1 MFSYQINADTQLRLI
16 EDRHARELFDLTDR
30 NRRYL
35 RQWLPW
41 LDSTITVEDTRQ
53 FIKDALQ
60 QFAANEGFQAGIW
73 YRGTLAGV
81 VGYHKIDWFNRQ
93 VEIGY
98 WLGADYQGKG
108 LMTESCRALVDHAFH
123 QLRLNRVQ
131 IRCAVGNTRSCAI
144 PERLGFTR
152 EGMLA
157 QGEWLYDHY
166 IDLIMYGMLA
176 SEWKRNK

>member
-1 MFSYQINADTQLRLI
+1 MFTYQLSEDAELRLL
-16 EDRHARELFDLTDR
+16 EAHHAQELFDLTDR
-30 NRRYL
+30 NRNYL

-41 LDSTITVEDTRQ
+41 LDSAMTAHDTRN

-73 YRGTLAGV
+73 HKGELAGV
-81 VGYHKIDWFNRQ
+81 IGYHKIDWFNRQ

-98 WLGADYQGKG
+98 WLGAEFQGKG
-108 LMTESCRALVDHAFH
+108 LMTEACRALIDHAFRD
-123 QLRLNRVQ
+123 LKLNRVT
-131 IRCAVGNTRSCAI
+131 IRCASGNTRSCAI

-152 EGMLA
+152 EGTIA

-166 IDLIMYGMLA
+166 VDLVVYGMLA
-176 SEWKRNK
+176 GEWPG

>member
-1 MFSYQINADTQLRLI
+1 MFSYRLTDDAELRLL
-16 EDRHARELFDLTDR
+16 EDRHARELFELTDR
-30 NRRYL
+30 NRNYL

-41 LDSTITVEDTRQ
+41 LDSTQTVEDTRN
-53 FIKDALQ
+53 FIKDSLQ

-73 YRGTLAGV
+73 YGRAIAGV
-81 VGYHKIDWFNRQ
+81 IGYHRIDWLNRQ

-98 WLGADYQGKG
+98 WLGKEYQGKG
-108 LMTESCRALVDHAFH
+108 LMTEACRALIDHAFNE
-123 QLRLNRVQ
+123 LRLNRVT

-152 EGMLA
+152 EGVIA

-166 IDLIMYGMLA
+166 VDLVVYGMLA
-176 SEWKRNK
+176 SEWKG